1 MGILF
6 DEIAIIVNGSEHRL
20 DGKQPYAYLASD
32 GLGAA
37 PLHRLAER
45 GPQQHG
51 DTDLG
56 YRLDPRI
63 FSLVLLIEADDE
75 SEFWNQRADLI
86 SYFAPYHAPILKFV
100 LKNGATRYIDA
111 YHVGDL
117 IMSDEDFRGRVVKT
131 AVRLKAP
138 DPTFYDPEVAAVTFA
153 LGGGGD
159 AFVIPHEVPHG
170 VGASTIDQVNVIAYT
185 GTWLSYPHLI
195 RITGPIEDCVITNEA
210 TGEKLDFTGVTIAG
224 GDYYDIDC
232 RYGQKTVVDSSGVNK
247 IADLTSDSDLATFH
261 LAPDSADAPGG
272 VNSIR
277 VTGSSVTEATGVAV
291 NYFNRY
297 LGI

>member
-1 MGILF
+1 MSILF
-6 DEIAIIVNGSEHRL
+6 DKISVIVRGNEHQL
-20 DGKQPYAYLASD
+20 DGENPYAYLGHD

-37 PLHRLAER
+37 PLHRLTER

-56 YRLDPRI
+56 YRLDPRL
-63 FSLVLLIEADDE
+63 FTLLFQIQAADAVT
-75 SEFWNQRADLI
+75 FWDQRADLI
-86 SYFAPYHAPILKFV
+86 GYFAPYHTPDIKFE
-100 LKNGATRYIDA
+100 LKNGDIRYIKCFHVGELTMPDDA
-111 YHVGDL
+111 YMGT
-117 IMSDEDFRGRVVKT
+117 IQRV
-131 AVRLKAP
+131 AIQLKAP
-138 DPTFYDPEVAAVTFA
+138 DPTFYDPTGVAVTFA

-170 VGASTIDQVNVIAYT
+170 VGASTIDQVTVIAYA
-185 GTWLSYPHLI
+185 GNWLSYPHLI
-195 RITGPIEDCVITNEA
+195 RITGPIADCVITNET
-210 TGEKLDFTGVTIAG
+210 TGEKLDFTGTTIAG

-261 LAPDSADAPGG
+261 LAPDSAEAPGG
-272 VNSIR
+272 NNSIR

-291 NYFNRY
+291 NYYDRY